1 MLVCCVSWASP
12 AWGLGQQGLLV
23 APLSAG
29 FPSPGALCCA
39 QSPCPVLLLLGS
51 SQGPGSISAFGTLGF
66 APCSTEPGGCCSTR
80 GEGRGAAGAGQPWS
94 GFPELSGVRDV
105 LSRSLSLAVCS
116 AQSGAAGARPAFP
129 GVLHSWGHCCAPLAF
144 PQLQGCGSAPAG
156 AGTAVP
162 QSQQPRDSSC
172 AASGSPLCPLPT
184 PVAEVWDGVGFE
196 AGWVWVSRSSLGP
209 GCHLAPPGSSAPACR
224 MGWEFL
230 GPVGACSTCR
240 VVLPDFLTSAAPFS
254 VFVEGPWVP
263 LGVPQAVGESV
274 LCLLWDGSLSF
285 CQEAASQQLAGGGT
299 GTQQAGGGN
308 WAPLALGAAAIPAL
322 LWAAQCGGSCPW
334 PGSACLGWGTAGPH
348 PHCRERSE
356 HRGGKLKFAS
366 EMKPRGQLT

>member
-66 APCSTEPGGCCSTR
+66 APCSAAEPGGCCSIR

-94 GFPELSGVRDV
+94 GFPRALRSQRCAQQVTQPGCV
-105 LSRSLSLAVCS
+105 LSSVWSSRRQGQHSLESCTHGDTGVPLWPSHSFRHVGLPLLEQALLFPRASSPGRALVLPWALPS
-116 AQSGAAGARPAFP
+116 APCPHLLLRFGMEWDLRLGGFGSPAP
-129 GVLHSWGHCCAPLAF
+129 PLALGATLLLLAAV
-144 PQLQGCGSAPAG
+144 PLPAGWGGSFWGQWVLAAPAELFYLISSLLL
-156 AGTAVP
+156 P
-162 QSQQPRDSSC
+162 RSQCLFRAPGCLWEFPR
-172 AASGSPLCPLPT
+172 L
-184 PVAEVWDGVGFE
+184 
-196 AGWVWVSRSSLGP
+196 WVSQ
-209 GCHLAPPGSSAPACR
+209 C
-224 MGWEFL
+224 
-230 GPVGACSTCR
+230 
-240 VVLPDFLTSAAPFS
+240 
-254 VFVEGPWVP
+254 
-263 LGVPQAVGESV
+263 
-274 LCLLWDGSLSF
+274 CLLWDGSLSF

-322 LWAAQCGGSCPW
+322 LWAAQCGGSCPMAW
-334 PGSACLGWGTAGPH
+334 VCLPGLG
-348 PHCRERSE
+348 HCRAPSTLQGEIRAQ
-356 HRGGKLKFAS
+356 RWKIKVC
-366 EMKPRGQLT
+366 K